1 MTTTTATAAAA
12 AATTVTDSV
21 CRMCEGDTEKA
32 DRTDLLNEPTMWLGA
47 QDGRY
52 ITHSSLCLHFTVICL
67 VQNISVGFQQYSR
80 GDI

>member
-1 MTTTTATAAAA
+1 MTTTTATAAAAAAAA

-52 ITHSSLCLHFTVICL
+52 IRQFSTSAFYCCLSCTEYFCRFSA
-67 VQNISVGFQQYSR
+67 VQ
-80 GDI
+80 